1 MTIPRARYLDT
12 LGIPGYLYASKNLG
26 NPSAQLIQTQCLV
39 IETECVE
46 SICEPGVVQDF
57 LYKMLSAVGLDKQD
71 VVCIQSPIDKISQE
85 ICKYNAQAV
94 LVMDDQVSPIKDKMF
109 IIQHPGHI
117 LKNDQL
123 KREAWEVLKKI
134 KSCLK

>member
-1 MTIPRARYLDT
+1 VTTSRAHYLDT
-12 LGIPGYLYASKNLG
+12 LGIPGYLYASKNLD
-26 NPSAQLIQTQCLV
+26 NSNTKLIQAKCLV
-39 IETECVE
+39 IETQCTE
-46 SICEPGVVQDF
+46 SVCEPGIVQDF

-85 ICKYNAQAV
+85 ICKYNAQAI
-94 LVMDDQVSPIKDKMF
+94 LVMDAQASPIKDKVF

-123 KREAWEVLKKI
+123 KRKAWEVLKKI